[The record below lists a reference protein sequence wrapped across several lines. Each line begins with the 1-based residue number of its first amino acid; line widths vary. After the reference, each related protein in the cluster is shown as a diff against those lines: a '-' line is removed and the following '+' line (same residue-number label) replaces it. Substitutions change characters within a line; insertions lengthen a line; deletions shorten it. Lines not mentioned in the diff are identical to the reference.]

1 MATANLTFSMTDVM
15 ETTTILQHGSQC
27 LVVRKQVDAMLPH
40 LPPALR
46 VLDHDWTQRHSWGVS
61 GESRSSKGLLQKKSP
76 ERVTMVVLW
85 CKRGTV
91 RALPSRNRK
100 AGFRAPASQGTGL
113 EPGWLARWVA
123 AGGVHLGPRALP
135 PRFSPTVPF
144 LGVQQERRPSLRD
157 WQNVLAVG
165 VAREARGAE
174 GTPVQDPV
182 QNLFAA
188 FAVLVSQ

>member
-1 MATANLTFSMTDVM
+1 
-15 ETTTILQHGSQC
+15 
-27 LVVRKQVDAMLPH
+27 MLPH
-40 LPPALR
+40 LPPALC

-76 ERVTMVVLW
+76 ECITTVVLW
-85 CKRGTV
+85 CKGGTV
-91 RALPSRNRK
+91 QALPSRNRE
-100 AGFRAPASQGTGL
+100 ADFRAPASQGTVL
-113 EPGWLARWVA
+113 ESGWPARWVA
-123 AGGVHLGPRALP
+123 AGGVHPGPRALP

-157 WQNVLAVG
+157 RQNVLAVG
-165 VAREARGAE
+165 VAHEARGAE
-174 GTPVQDPV
+174 GAPVQNPV